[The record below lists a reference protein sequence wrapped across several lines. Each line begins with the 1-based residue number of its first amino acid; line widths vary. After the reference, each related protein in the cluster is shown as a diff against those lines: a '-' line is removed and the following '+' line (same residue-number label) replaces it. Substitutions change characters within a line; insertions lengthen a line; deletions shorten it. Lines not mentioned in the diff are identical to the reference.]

1 MTVKP
6 TLQLRIDEP
15 APRGPAPRA
24 AAIPFRGD
32 GFAPNTSPLVGW
44 ATFAVVLLLW
54 QAAASYQGDPILLP
68 SPLEVLAALR
78 DLARSGELSR
88 HAGASFTRVF
98 AGWCLGAGLGAIL
111 GFAIGLYPLV
121 RSSTLPL
128 VTALFA
134 MPKIALLPVFIV
146 WFGIG
151 ETSKIATIAI
161 GVFSPMAIAAYS
173 GVDAVDRSL
182 IRMAQS
188 FDLPT
193 SDIVR
198 KIVLPGALPVLLT
211 GIRVSAAIA
220 IVLLVGAE
228 MIAAQFGVG
237 ALALNSGGLMRTDR
251 LFAAV
256 ALLGV
261 FGLLVSWA
269 VGRAERILLR
279 WR

>member
-78 DLARSGELSR
+78 DLARSGELAR
-88 HAGASFTRVF
+88 HAGASLTRVF
-98 AGWCLGAGLGAIL
+98 AGWCLGAGLGALL

-228 MIAAQFGVG
+228 MIAAQHGVG